1 MSAFVDL
8 DKGTPTHH
16 TKYHTLSKKD
26 CQTVL
31 TDDFYFS
38 FFLKDL
44 YNLLFT
50 LLYFIIIYRRSGGFS
65 YLSTEIL
72 SEITEVLSFENGDS
86 FSVKRRQFHGS

>member
-38 FFLKDL
+38 FFLKT
-44 YNLLFT
+44 YIITF
-50 LLYFIIIYRRSGGFS
+50 YSFIFYYYIEEAEVFSIY
-65 YLSTEIL
+65 
-72 SEITEVLSFENGDS
+72 NGDS
-86 FSVKRRQFHGS
+86 FRDNGGSFI